1 MTEKKVTKKIKIA
14 LAGNPNSGKTTI
26 FNNITGA
33 RQSVGNWPGVTV
45 EKKSGAVKYK
55 DIEIEVVDLPG
66 IYSLTA
72 YSIEEIVA
80 RNFLIEEK
88 PDVVIDIVDAAN
100 LERNLY
106 LAVQFLEL
114 GVPVIIAL
122 NMVDVSEARGIT
134 IDVKRLSE
142 MLEIPVI
149 PTIARTNK
157 GTNELLDQ
165 TVILATD
172 KKGWKPANLC
182 YGGDVIT
189 GINDIEK
196 LLGEKDIYRDKY
208 PKRWLAIK
216 CLEGDQPIIDMIN
229 EDKTVGQE
237 CSKIC
242 EKINKH
248 ILTTLDQ
255 DTESL
260 ISDYRYGYIVGIT
273 KEVVKRKR
281 ESRLYLSDKIDKV
294 LTNRIL
300 GPIIMLVILY
310 GIYEFTFRGSE
321 IPVIWFESFFELLS
335 LMVSSVLPESIFRS
349 LIVSGVIDGVG
360 SVLSFVPLLMFMF
373 FAIAILEDSGYIA
386 RIAYMM
392 DRVLRWFGLHGSS
405 VMALIISGGISGGC
419 AVPGVMATRTLKG
432 SKERIAT
439 MLVLPFMN
447 CGAKLPVFAMLI
459 AAFFA
464 KNEAMIMFLL
474 TLLSWCFALIA
485 AKLLRITILKGAK
498 TPFVM
503 ELPPYRIPTFRGL
516 LIHTWERTW
525 MYIKKAG
532 TVILAISIL
541 LWVMMTFPGLS
552 QERLDLSRDRR
563 KALVQEFWSI
573 PEVDNLLKE
582 SQEITSFDPYYHR
595 YLQGSERE
603 REIAKKYEEVK
614 RGIDVIRYNEQK
626 AALEGSFAGI
636 IGKALTV
643 LTNPLGFEYRI
654 NIALIGG
661 FAAKEVILSTL
672 GTAYSLGEGVSEEPE
687 PLSARLQKE
696 PGWDKLTAFTLIIF
710 MMLYVPCFVTV
721 ITIKKEGGWR
731 WAMFSM
737 LYSLVSAYVV
747 AFIVHQAG
755 IFLGIGI

>member
-1 MTEKKVTKKIKIA
+1 VTKKIKIA
-14 LAGNPNSGKTTI
+14 LAGNPNSGKTTV

-33 RQSVGNWPGVTV
+33 RQNVGNWPGVTV
-45 EKKSGAVKYK
+45 EKKSGLVKYK

-80 RNFLIEEK
+80 RNFLINEK

-114 GVPVIIAL
+114 GVPLIIAL
-122 NMVDVSEARGIT
+122 NMVDVSETRGIT
-134 IDVKRLSE
+134 IDVKKLSE
-142 MLEIPVI
+142 MLEIPVVA
-149 PTIARTNK
+149 TVARSNK
-157 GTNELLDQ
+157 GTSELLDQ
-165 TVILATD
+165 TIKLATD

-182 YGGDVIT
+182 YGGDIIT

-196 LLGEKDIYRDKY
+196 LLAQQDIYSNKY
-208 PKRWLAIK
+208 PTRWLAIK
-216 CLEGDQPIIDMIN
+216 SLEGDQPILDMIKKD
-229 EDKTVGQE
+229 ETIGPE

-248 ILTTLDQ
+248 IKTTLDQ
-255 DTESL
+255 DAESL

-273 KEVVKRKR
+273 KKVVKRKR
-281 ESRLYLSDKIDKV
+281 ESMLYLSDKVDRI

-300 GPIIMLVILY
+300 GPIIMLLVLY

-321 IPVIWFESFFELLS
+321 LPVILFERFFELLS
-335 LMVSSVLPESIFRS
+335 TIVSSILPESIFRS
-349 LIVSGVIDGVG
+349 LIVSGLIDGVG

-392 DRVLRWFGLHGSS
+392 DRVLRLFGLHGSS

-432 SKERIAT
+432 SKERLAT

-464 KNEAMIMFLL
+464 KNEAMLMFLL

-485 AKLLRITILKGAK
+485 AKLLRITILKGPK

-503 ELPPYRIPTFRGL
+503 ELPPYRLPTFKGL

-541 LWVMMTFPGLS
+541 LWIMMTFP
-552 QERLDLSRDRR
+552 RLTQDKIDSFNEKKETLIQ
-563 KALVQEFWSI
+563 KFLSI
-573 PEVDNLLKE
+573 PEVNKIIGN
-582 SQEITSFDPYYHR
+582 SQGIASFDKYYDL
-595 YLQGSERE
+595 YIQGSEKE
-603 REIAKKYEEVK
+603 REIARKYDEIKE
-614 RGIDVIRYNEQK
+614 GINKISFDEQR

-636 IGKALTV
+636 IGKALTT
-643 LTNPLGFEYRI
+643 LTNPLGFEYRT

-672 GTAYSLGEGVSEEPE
+672 GTAYSLGECVAEEPE
-687 PLSARLQKE
+687 PLSVKLQKE
-696 PGWDKLTAFTLIIF
+696 PGWNQLTAFTLIIF

-721 ITIKKEGGWR
+721 ITIKKESNWR
-731 WAMFSM
+731 WALFSM
-737 LYSLVSAYVV
+737 IYSLVSAYVV
-747 AFIVHQAG
+747 ALIVHQAG
-755 IFLGIGI
+755 LFLGVGV

>member
-1 MTEKKVTKKIKIA
+1 MAEKIKIA
-14 LAGNPNSGKTTI
+14 LAGNPNSGKTTV
-26 FNNITGA
+26 FNNITGT
-33 RQSVGNWPGVTV
+33 RQHVGNWPGVTV
-45 EKKSGAVKYK
+45 EKKSGLIKYK
-55 DIEIEVVDLPG
+55 GTEIEIVDLPG

-88 PDVVIDIVDAAN
+88 PDVVVDIVDASN

-114 GVPVIIAL
+114 GIPLVIAL
-122 NMVDVSEARGIT
+122 NMVDVSDARGIT
-134 IDVKRLSE
+134 IDVKKLSE
-142 MLEIPVI
+142 MLDVPVI
-149 PTIARTNK
+149 PTVARSNK
-157 GTNELLDQ
+157 GLKELLGQ
-165 TVILATD
+165 AVKVSTE
-172 KKGWKPANLC
+172 KREWKPANIW
-182 YGGDVIT
+182 YGGDIIS
-189 GINDIEK
+189 GIDDIEK
-196 LLGEKDIYRDKY
+196 LLEKNDTYSSKY
-208 PKRWLAIK
+208 PTSWLAIK
-216 CLEGDQPIIDMIN
+216 CLEGDQPILDMIKKD
-229 EDKTVGQE
+229 EMIGQE
-237 CSKIC
+237 CSNIC

-248 ILTTLDQ
+248 IQNTLDQ
-255 DTESL
+255 DAESL

-281 ESRLYLSDKIDKV
+281 ESRLYLSDKIDRV

-300 GPIIMLVILY
+300 GPIIMLLVLY

-321 IPVIWFESFFELLS
+321 APVAWFEKFFDLVS
-335 LMVSSVLPESIFRS
+335 TTVSSILPEGVFRS
-349 LIVSGVIDGVG
+349 LIVSGIIDGVG

-392 DRVLRWFGLHGSS
+392 DRILSWFGLHGSS
-405 VMALIISGGISGGC
+405 VMALIVSGGIAGGC
-419 AVPGVMATRTLKG
+419 AVPGVMATRTLRG

-474 TLLSWCFALIA
+474 TLLSWGFALVA
-485 AKLLRITILKGAK
+485 AKILRGTILKGAK

-503 ELPPYRIPTFRGL
+503 ELPPYRPPTIKGL

-525 MYIKKAG
+525 IYIKKAG

-541 LWVMMTFPGLS
+541 LWTMMTFPGLS
-552 QERLDLSRDRR
+552 KEEINSFKDR
-563 KALVQEFWSI
+563 KEALIQEFLST
-573 PEVDNLLKE
+573 PEVNKIIKSGE
-582 SQEITSFDPYYHR
+582 EITSFDKYYDIYTR
-595 YLQGSERE
+595 GSERE
-603 REIAKKYEEVK
+603 KEIVRAYDELNN
-614 RGIDVIRYNEQK
+614 GIYKIDLDKQRT
-626 AALEGSFAGI
+626 ALEGSFAGI
-636 IGKALTV
+636 VGKALTAI
-643 LTNPLGFEYRI
+643 TSPLGFEYRL

-672 GTAYSLGEGVSEEPE
+672 GTAYSLGEGVSEDSE
-687 PLSARLQKE
+687 PLSVRLQKE
-696 PGWDKLTAFTLIIF
+696 PCWNQLTAFTLIIF

-721 ITIKKEGGWR
+721 ITIKKESSWW
-731 WAMFSM
+731 WALFSI
-737 LYSLVSAYVV
+737 LYSLVGAYVV
-747 AFIVHQAG
+747 ALIVHQAG
-755 IFLGIGI
+755 LFLGLGV

>member
-1 MTEKKVTKKIKIA
+1 VTKKIKIA
-14 LAGNPNSGKTTI
+14 LAGNPNSGKTTV

-33 RQSVGNWPGVTV
+33 RQNVGNWPGVTV
-45 EKKSGAVKYK
+45 EKKSGLVKYK

-80 RNFLIEEK
+80 RNFLINEK

-114 GVPVIIAL
+114 GVPLIIAL

-134 IDVKRLSE
+134 IDVKKLSE
-142 MLEIPVI
+142 MLEIPVVA
-149 PTIARTNK
+149 TVARSNK
-157 GTNELLDQ
+157 GTSELLDQ
-165 TVILATD
+165 TIKLATD

-182 YGGDVIT
+182 YGGDIIT

-196 LLGEKDIYRDKY
+196 LLAQQDIYSNKY
-208 PKRWLAIK
+208 PTRWLAIK
-216 CLEGDQPIIDMIN
+216 SLEGDQPILDMIKKD
-229 EDKTVGQE
+229 ETIGPE

-248 ILTTLDQ
+248 IKTTLDQ
-255 DTESL
+255 DAESL

-273 KEVVKRKR
+273 KKVVKRKR
-281 ESRLYLSDKIDKV
+281 ESMLYLSDKVDRI

-300 GPIIMLVILY
+300 GPIIMLLVLY

-321 IPVIWFESFFELLS
+321 LPVILFERFFELLS
-335 LMVSSVLPESIFRS
+335 TIVSSILPESIFRS
-349 LIVSGVIDGVG
+349 LIVSGLIDGVG

-392 DRVLRWFGLHGSS
+392 DRVLRLFGLHGSS

-432 SKERIAT
+432 SKERLAT

-464 KNEAMIMFLL
+464 KNEAMLMFLL

-485 AKLLRITILKGAK
+485 AKLLRITILKGPK

-503 ELPPYRIPTFRGL
+503 ELPPYRLPTFKGL

-541 LWVMMTFPGLS
+541 LWIMMTFP
-552 QERLDLSRDRR
+552 RLTQDKIDSFNEKKETLIQ
-563 KALVQEFWSI
+563 KFLSI
-573 PEVDNLLKE
+573 PEVNKIIGN
-582 SQEITSFDPYYHR
+582 SQGIASFDKYYDL
-595 YLQGSERE
+595 YIQGSEKE
-603 REIAKKYEEVK
+603 REIARKYDEIKE
-614 RGIDVIRYNEQK
+614 GINKISFDEQR

-636 IGKALTV
+636 IGKALTT
-643 LTNPLGFEYRI
+643 LTNPLGFEYRT

-672 GTAYSLGEGVSEEPE
+672 GTAYSLGECVAEEPE
-687 PLSARLQKE
+687 PLSVKLQKE
-696 PGWDKLTAFTLIIF
+696 PGWNQLTAFTLIIF

-721 ITIKKEGGWR
+721 ITIKKESNWR
-731 WAMFSM
+731 WALFSM
-737 LYSLVSAYVV
+737 IYSLVSAYVV
-747 AFIVHQAG
+747 ALIVHQAG
-755 IFLGIGI
+755 LFLGVGV

>member
-1 MTEKKVTKKIKIA
+1 MTKRLTVA

-33 RQSVGNWPGVTV
+33 GQSVGNWPGVTV
-45 EKKSGAVKYK
+45 EKKSGLVNYK
-55 DIEIEVVDLPG
+55 DREIEVVDLPG

-72 YSIEEIVA
+72 YSIEEMVA
-80 RNFLIEEK
+80 RDFLINEK

-114 GVPVIIAL
+114 GIPLIIAL

-134 IDVKRLSE
+134 IDVKKLSE
-142 MLEIPVI
+142 MLEIPVVA
-149 PTIARTNK
+149 TVARSNK
-157 GTNELLDQ
+157 GTSELLDQ
-165 TVILATD
+165 TVRLATD
-172 KKGWKPANLC
+172 KKGWKPADLC
-182 YGGDVIT
+182 YGGDIIN
-189 GINDIEK
+189 GINDLEK
-196 LLGEKDIYRDKY
+196 LLGEKNRYSNRY
-208 PKRWLAIK
+208 PSRWLAIK
-216 CLEGDQPIIDMIN
+216 CLEGDRPILDMIK
-229 EDKTVGQE
+229 EDETIGQE

-248 ILTTLDQ
+248 IKITLDQ

-281 ESRLYLSDKIDKV
+281 ESMLYLSDKIDKV

-300 GPIIMLVILY
+300 GPIIMLSVLY

-321 IPVIWFESFFELLS
+321 LPVIWFQRFFELLS
-335 LMVSSVLPESIFRS
+335 MMVSSILPESIIRS

-432 SKERIAT
+432 SNERLAT

-459 AAFFA
+459 AAFFS

-503 ELPPYRIPTFRGL
+503 ELPPYRLPTFKGL

-541 LWVMMTFPGLS
+541 LWIMMTFPSLS
-552 QERLDLSRDRR
+552 QDTIDSFNDKKETLI
-563 KALVQEFWSI
+563 QEFLSI
-573 PEVDNLLKE
+573 PEVQK
-582 SQEITSFDPYYHR
+582 ITRSGQGIASFDKHYDLYI
-595 YLQGSERE
+595 QGSEKE
-603 REIAKKYEEVK
+603 REIVRRYDEVK
-614 RGIDVIRYNEQK
+614 EGIDTIAFDEQR

-636 IGKALTV
+636 IGKALTT
-643 LTNPLGFEYRI
+643 LTHPLGFEYRI

-672 GTAYSLGEGVSEEPE
+672 GTAYSLGENVSEEPE
-687 PLSARLQKE
+687 PLSVRLQKE
-696 PGWDKLTAFTLIIF
+696 PGWNQLTAFTLIIF

-721 ITIKKEGGWR
+721 VTIKKESNWH
-731 WAMFSM
+731 WALFSM

-747 AFIVHQAG
+747 ALIVHQAG
-755 IFLGIGI
+755 LFLGVGV

>member
-1 MTEKKVTKKIKIA
+1 MTKKIKIA
-14 LAGNPNSGKTTI
+14 LAGNPNSGKTTV

-33 RQSVGNWPGVTV
+33 RQNVGNWPGVTV
-45 EKKSGAVKYK
+45 EKKSGLVKYK

-80 RNFLIEEK
+80 RNFLINEK

-114 GVPVIIAL
+114 GVPLIIAL

-134 IDVKRLSE
+134 IDVKKLSE
-142 MLEIPVI
+142 MLEIPVVA
-149 PTIARTNK
+149 TVARSNK
-157 GTNELLDQ
+157 GTSELLDQ
-165 TVILATD
+165 TIKLATD

-182 YGGDVIT
+182 YGGDIIT

-196 LLGEKDIYRDKY
+196 LLAQQDIYSNKY
-208 PKRWLAIK
+208 PTRWLAIK
-216 CLEGDQPIIDMIN
+216 SLEGDQPILDMIKKD
-229 EDKTVGQE
+229 ETIGPE

-248 ILTTLDQ
+248 IKTTLDQ
-255 DTESL
+255 DAESL

-273 KEVVKRKR
+273 KKVVKRKR
-281 ESRLYLSDKIDKV
+281 ESMLYLSDKVDRI

-300 GPIIMLVILY
+300 GPIIMLLVLY

-321 IPVIWFESFFELLS
+321 LPVILFERFFELLS
-335 LMVSSVLPESIFRS
+335 TIVSSILPESIFRS
-349 LIVSGVIDGVG
+349 LIVSGLIDGVG

-386 RIAYMM
+386 RVAYMM

-432 SKERIAT
+432 SKERLAT

-464 KNEAMIMFLL
+464 KNEAMLMFLL

-485 AKLLRITILKGAK
+485 AKLLRITILKGPK

-503 ELPPYRIPTFRGL
+503 ELPPYRLPTFKGL

-541 LWVMMTFPGLS
+541 LWIMMTFP
-552 QERLDLSRDRR
+552 RLTQDKIDSFNEKKETLIQ
-563 KALVQEFWSI
+563 KFLSI
-573 PEVDNLLKE
+573 PEVNKIIGN
-582 SQEITSFDPYYHR
+582 SQGIASFDKYYDL
-595 YLQGSERE
+595 YIQGSEKE
-603 REIAKKYEEVK
+603 REIARKYDEIKE
-614 RGIDVIRYNEQK
+614 GINKISFDEQR

-636 IGKALTV
+636 IGKALTT
-643 LTNPLGFEYRI
+643 LTNPLGFEYRT

-672 GTAYSLGEGVSEEPE
+672 GTAYSLGECVAEEPE
-687 PLSARLQKE
+687 PLSVKLQKE
-696 PGWDKLTAFTLIIF
+696 PGWNQLTAFTLIIF

-721 ITIKKEGGWR
+721 ITIKKESNWR
-731 WAMFSM
+731 WALFSM
-737 LYSLVSAYVV
+737 IYSLVSAYVV
-747 AFIVHQAG
+747 ALIVHQAG
-755 IFLGIGI
+755 LFLGVGV

>member
-1 MTEKKVTKKIKIA
+1 MMEKKSDKTIKIA
-14 LAGNPNSGKTTI
+14 LAGNPNSGKTTV

-33 RQSVGNWPGVTV
+33 HQSVGNWPGVTV
-45 EKKSGAVKYK
+45 EKKSGLVKYK
-55 DIEIEVVDLPG
+55 DREIEVVDLPG

-80 RNFLIEEK
+80 RNFLIDEK
-88 PDVVIDIVDAAN
+88 PDVVVDIVDAAN

-114 GVPVIIAL
+114 GIPLIIAL

-134 IDVKRLSE
+134 IDVKKLSE
-142 MLEIPVI
+142 MLEIPVVA
-149 PTIARTNK
+149 TVARSNK
-157 GTNELLDQ
+157 GTSELLDQ
-165 TVILATD
+165 TVKLATD

-182 YGGDVIT
+182 YGGDIIT

-196 LLGEKDIYRDKY
+196 LLGEKDIYSNKY

-216 CLEGDQPIIDMIN
+216 SLEGDQPILDMIKKD
-229 EDKTVGQE
+229 EAIGQE

-248 ILTTLDQ
+248 IKITLDQ
-255 DTESL
+255 DAESL

-273 KEVVKRKR
+273 KEIVKRKK
-281 ESRLYLSDKIDKV
+281 ESRLYLSDKIDMV

-300 GPIIMLVILY
+300 GPIIMLLVLY

-321 IPVIWFESFFELLS
+321 LPVIWFEKFFELLS
-335 LMVSSVLPESIFRS
+335 TIVSSILPESIFRS
-349 LIVSGVIDGVG
+349 LIVSGLIDGVG

-447 CGAKLPVFAMLI
+447 CGAKLPVFAILI

-474 TLLSWCFALIA
+474 TLLSWFFALIA
-485 AKLLRITILKGAK
+485 AKLLRITILKGPK

-503 ELPPYRIPTFRGL
+503 ELPPYRLPTFKGL

-541 LWVMMTFPGLS
+541 LWIMMTFP
-552 QERLDLSRDRR
+552 RLTQDKIDSFNEKKETLI
-563 KALVQEFWSI
+563 QEFLSI
-573 PEVDNLLKE
+573 PEVNKIIGNG
-582 SQEITSFDPYYHR
+582 QGIVAFDKYYDL
-595 YLQGSERE
+595 YAQGSEKE
-603 REIAKKYEEVK
+603 REIVTAYDKVK
-614 RGIDVIRYNEQK
+614 RGIDKIGYDEQS

-636 IGKALTV
+636 IGKALTT
-643 LTNPLGFEYRI
+643 LTNPLGFEYRT

-687 PLSARLQKE
+687 PLSVKLQKE
-696 PGWDKLTAFTLIIF
+696 PGWNQLTAFTLIIF

-721 ITIKKEGGWR
+721 ITIKKESNWH
-731 WAMFSM
+731 WALFSM

-747 AFIVHQAG
+747 ALIVHQAG
-755 IFLGIGI
+755 LFFGVGF

>member
-1 MTEKKVTKKIKIA
+1 VTKKIKIA
-14 LAGNPNSGKTTI
+14 LSGNPNSGKTTV

-45 EKKSGAVKYK
+45 EKKSGLVKYK
-55 DIEIEVVDLPG
+55 DMEIEVVDLPG

-80 RNFLIEEK
+80 RNFLIDEK

-114 GVPVIIAL
+114 GVPLIIAL

-134 IDVKRLSE
+134 IDVKKLSE
-142 MLEIPVI
+142 MLEIPVVA
-149 PTIARTNK
+149 TVARSNK
-157 GTNELLDQ
+157 GTSELLDQ
-165 TVILATD
+165 TVKLATD

-182 YGGDVIT
+182 YGGDIIT

-196 LLGEKDIYRDKY
+196 LLAQKDIYSNKY

-216 CLEGDQPIIDMIN
+216 SLEGDQPILDMIKKD
-229 EDKTVGQE
+229 EAIGQE

-248 ILTTLDQ
+248 IKTTLDQ
-255 DTESL
+255 DAESL

-273 KEVVKRKR
+273 KKVVKRKR
-281 ESRLYLSDKIDKV
+281 ESMLYLSDKIDGV

-300 GPIIMLVILY
+300 GPIIMLLVLY

-321 IPVIWFESFFELLS
+321 LPVIWFEKFFELLS
-335 LMVSSVLPESIFRS
+335 TIVSSILPESIFRS
-349 LIVSGVIDGVG
+349 LIVSGLIDGVG

-447 CGAKLPVFAMLI
+447 CGAKLPVFAILI

-474 TLLSWCFALIA
+474 TLLSWFFALIA
-485 AKLLRITILKGAK
+485 AKLLRITILKGPK

-503 ELPPYRIPTFRGL
+503 ELPPYRLPTFKGL

-541 LWVMMTFPGLS
+541 LWIMMTFP
-552 QERLDLSRDRR
+552 RLTQDKIDSFNEKKETLI
-563 KALVQEFWSI
+563 QEFLSI
-573 PEVDNLLKE
+573 PEVNKIIGNG
-582 SQEITSFDPYYHR
+582 QGIVAFDKYYDL
-595 YLQGSERE
+595 YAQGSEKE
-603 REIAKKYEEVK
+603 REIVTAYDKVK
-614 RGIDVIRYNEQK
+614 RGIDKIGYDEQS

-636 IGKALTV
+636 IGKALTT
-643 LTNPLGFEYRI
+643 LTNPLGFEYRT

-687 PLSARLQKE
+687 PLSVKLQKE
-696 PGWDKLTAFTLIIF
+696 PGWNQLTAFTLIIF

-721 ITIKKEGGWR
+721 ITIKKESNWH
-731 WAMFSM
+731 WALFSM

-747 AFIVHQAG
+747 ALIVHQAG
-755 IFLGIGI
+755 LFFGVGF

>member
-1 MTEKKVTKKIKIA
+1 MTKKIKIA
-14 LAGNPNSGKTTI
+14 LAGNPNSGKTTV

-33 RQSVGNWPGVTV
+33 RQNVGNWPGVTV
-45 EKKSGAVKYK
+45 EKKSGLVKYK

-80 RNFLIEEK
+80 RNFLINEK

-114 GVPVIIAL
+114 GVPLIIAL

-134 IDVKRLSE
+134 IDVKKLSE
-142 MLEIPVI
+142 MLEIPVVA
-149 PTIARTNK
+149 TVARSNK
-157 GTNELLDQ
+157 GTSELLDQ
-165 TVILATD
+165 TIKLATD

-182 YGGDVIT
+182 YGGDIIT

-196 LLGEKDIYRDKY
+196 LLAQQDIYSNKY
-208 PKRWLAIK
+208 PTRWLAIK
-216 CLEGDQPIIDMIN
+216 SLEGDQPILDMIKKD
-229 EDKTVGQE
+229 ETIGPE

-248 ILTTLDQ
+248 IKTTLDQ
-255 DTESL
+255 DAESL

-273 KEVVKRKR
+273 KKVVKRKR
-281 ESRLYLSDKIDKV
+281 ESMLYLSDKVDRI

-300 GPIIMLVILY
+300 GPIIMLLVLY

-321 IPVIWFESFFELLS
+321 LPVILFERFFELLS
-335 LMVSSVLPESIFRS
+335 TIVSSILPESIFRS
-349 LIVSGVIDGVG
+349 LIVSGLIDGVG

-392 DRVLRWFGLHGSS
+392 DRVLRLFGLHGSS

-432 SKERIAT
+432 SKERLAT

-464 KNEAMIMFLL
+464 KNEAMLMFLL

-485 AKLLRITILKGAK
+485 AKLLRITILKGPK

-503 ELPPYRIPTFRGL
+503 ELPPYRLPTFKGL

-541 LWVMMTFPGLS
+541 LWIMMTFP
-552 QERLDLSRDRR
+552 RLTQDKIDSFNEKKETLIQ
-563 KALVQEFWSI
+563 KFLSI
-573 PEVDNLLKE
+573 PEVNKIIGN
-582 SQEITSFDPYYHR
+582 SQGIASFDKYYDL
-595 YLQGSERE
+595 YIQGSEKE
-603 REIAKKYEEVK
+603 REIARKYDEIKE
-614 RGIDVIRYNEQK
+614 GINKISFDEQR

-636 IGKALTV
+636 IGKALTT
-643 LTNPLGFEYRI
+643 LTNPLGFEYRT

-672 GTAYSLGEGVSEEPE
+672 GTAYSLGECVAEEPE
-687 PLSARLQKE
+687 PLSVKLQKE
-696 PGWDKLTAFTLIIF
+696 PGWNQLTAFTLIIF

-721 ITIKKEGGWR
+721 ITIKKESNWR
-731 WAMFSM
+731 WALFSM
-737 LYSLVSAYVV
+737 IYSLVSAYVV
-747 AFIVHQAG
+747 ALIVHQAG
-755 IFLGIGI
+755 LFLGVGV

>member
-1 MTEKKVTKKIKIA
+1 MMEKKSDKTIKIA

-33 RQSVGNWPGVTV
+33 HQSVGNWPGVTV
-45 EKKSGAVKYK
+45 EKKSGLVKYK
-55 DIEIEVVDLPG
+55 DREIEVVDLPG

-72 YSIEEIVA
+72 YSMEEIVA
-80 RNFLIEEK
+80 RNFLINEK

-114 GVPVIIAL
+114 GVPLIIAL

-134 IDVKRLSE
+134 IDVKKLSE
-142 MLEIPVI
+142 MLEIPVVA
-149 PTIARTNK
+149 TVARSNK
-157 GTNELLDQ
+157 GTSELLDQ
-165 TVILATD
+165 TVKLATD

-182 YGGDVIT
+182 YGGDIIT
-189 GINDIEK
+189 GINDLEK
-196 LLGEKDIYRDKY
+196 LLDEKDRYRNKY
-208 PKRWLAIK
+208 PARWLAIK
-216 CLEGDQPIIDMIN
+216 CLEGDGPILDMIKKD
-229 EDKTVGQE
+229 ETIGQE

-248 ILTTLDQ
+248 IKITLDQ
-255 DTESL
+255 DAESL

-281 ESRLYLSDKIDKV
+281 ESMLYLSDKIDRV

-300 GPIIMLVILY
+300 GPIIMLVVLY

-321 IPVIWFESFFELLS
+321 LPVILFERFFELLS
-335 LMVSSVLPESIFRS
+335 MIVSSILPETVFRS

-373 FAIAILEDSGYIA
+373 FTIAILEDSGYIA

-432 SKERIAT
+432 SKERLAT

-485 AKLLRITILKGAK
+485 AKLLRITILKGPK

-503 ELPPYRIPTFRGL
+503 ELPPYRLPTFKGL

-532 TVILAISIL
+532 TVILTISIL
-541 LWVMMTFPGLS
+541 LWIMMTFPRLS
-552 QERLDLSRDRR
+552 QDTIDSFNYR
-563 KALVQEFWSI
+563 KETLIQEFLSI
-573 PEVDNLLKE
+573 PEVNKIIR
-582 SQEITSFDPYYHR
+582 SGQGIASFDKYYDL
-595 YLQGSERE
+595 YIQGSEKE
-603 REIAKKYEEVK
+603 REIVRKYDEVK
-614 RGIDVIRYNEQK
+614 EGVDTIALDEQR
-626 AALEGSFAGI
+626 AALERSFAGI
-636 IGKALTV
+636 IGKALTM

-672 GTAYSLGEGVSEEPE
+672 GTAYSLGEGVAEEPE
-687 PLSARLQKE
+687 PLSVRLQKE
-696 PGWDKLTAFTLIIF
+696 PGWNQLTAFTLIIF

-731 WAMFSM
+731 WALFSM

-747 AFIVHQAG
+747 ALIVHQAG
-755 IFLGIGI
+755 LFLGVGI

>member
-1 MTEKKVTKKIKIA
+1 VTKKIKIA
-14 LAGNPNSGKTTI
+14 LAGNPNSGKTTV

-33 RQSVGNWPGVTV
+33 RQYVGNWPGVTV
-45 EKKSGAVKYK
+45 EKKSGLINYR
-55 DIEIEVVDLPG
+55 DMEIEVVDLPG

-80 RNFLIEEK
+80 RNFLIDEK
-88 PDVVIDIVDAAN
+88 PDVVIDIVDASN

-114 GVPVIIAL
+114 GIPLVIAL
-122 NMVDVSEARGIT
+122 NMVDVAETRGIS
-134 IDVKRLSE
+134 IDIKRLSE
-142 MLEIPVI
+142 MLEIPIV
-149 PTIARTNK
+149 PTVARSNK
-157 GTNELLDQ
+157 GIKELLDQ
-165 TVILATD
+165 AVKVATTE
-172 KKGWKPANLC
+172 KKEWRPANIC
-182 YGGDVIT
+182 YGGDIIT

-196 LLGEKDIYRDKY
+196 LLGKEKTYSNKY
-208 PKRWLAIK
+208 PIRWLAIK
-216 CLEGDQPIIDMIN
+216 CLEGDEPILDMIKKD
-229 EDKTVGQE
+229 EMIGQE
-237 CSKIC
+237 CSEIC

-248 ILTTLDQ
+248 IHSTLDE
-255 DTESL
+255 DAESL

-273 KEVVKRKR
+273 KAVVKRER
-281 ESRLYLSDKIDKV
+281 ESRLYLSDQIDKV

-300 GPIIMLVILY
+300 GPIIMLLVLY

-321 IPVIWFESFFELLS
+321 FPVIWFERFFEFLS
-335 LMVSSVLPESIFRS
+335 SIVSSILPESIFRS

-405 VMALIISGGISGGC
+405 VMALIVSGGIAGGC
-419 AVPGVMATRTLKG
+419 AVPGVMATRTLRG
-432 SKERIAT
+432 NKERIAT

-447 CGAKLPVFAMLI
+447 CGAKLPVFAVLI

-464 KNEAMIMFLL
+464 RNEATILFLL
-474 TLLSWCFALIA
+474 TLLSWSFALIA
-485 AKLLRITILKGAK
+485 AKILRKTILKGAK

-503 ELPPYRIPTFRGL
+503 ELPPYRVPTFKGL
-516 LIHTWERTW
+516 LIHAWERTW

-541 LWVMMTFPGLS
+541 LWIMMTFPGLS
-552 QERLDLSRDRR
+552 QEEINSFSKR
-563 KALVQEFWSI
+563 KEILIQEFLST
-573 PEVDNLLKE
+573 PGVDEVVK
-582 SQEITSFDPYYHR
+582 SGQGISTFDKYYDL
-595 YLQGSERE
+595 YAQGSEKE
-603 REIAKKYEEVK
+603 KEMVGAYDEVK
-614 RGIDVIRYNEQK
+614 KGIDKIDLDEQR

-643 LTNPLGFEYRI
+643 LTNPLGFEYRT

-696 PGWDKLTAFTLIIF
+696 PGWNQLTAFTLIVF

-721 ITIKKEGGWR
+721 ITIKKEGGWN
-731 WAMFSM
+731 WALFAIF
-737 LYSLVSAYVV
+737 YSLVSAYVV
-747 AFIVHQAG
+747 ALIVHQTG
-755 IFLGIGI
+755 LLLGVGV

>member
-1 MTEKKVTKKIKIA
+1 
-14 LAGNPNSGKTTI
+14 
-26 FNNITGA
+26 
-33 RQSVGNWPGVTV
+33 
-45 EKKSGAVKYK
+45 
-55 DIEIEVVDLPG
+55 
-66 IYSLTA
+66 
-72 YSIEEIVA
+72 
-80 RNFLIEEK
+80 
-88 PDVVIDIVDAAN
+88 
-100 LERNLY
+100 
-106 LAVQFLEL
+106 L
-114 GVPVIIAL
+114 GVPLIIAL

-134 IDVKRLSE
+134 IDVKKLSE
-142 MLEIPVI
+142 MLEIPVVA
-149 PTIARTNK
+149 TVARSNK
-157 GTNELLDQ
+157 GTSELLDQ
-165 TVILATD
+165 TIKLATD

-182 YGGDVIT
+182 YGGDIIT

-196 LLGEKDIYRDKY
+196 LLAQQDIYSNKY
-208 PKRWLAIK
+208 PTRWLAIK
-216 CLEGDQPIIDMIN
+216 SLEGDQPILDMIKKD
-229 EDKTVGQE
+229 ETIGPE

-248 ILTTLDQ
+248 IKTTLDQ
-255 DTESL
+255 DAESL

-273 KEVVKRKR
+273 KKVVKRKR
-281 ESRLYLSDKIDKV
+281 ESMLYLSDKVDRI

-300 GPIIMLVILY
+300 GPIIMLLVLY

-321 IPVIWFESFFELLS
+321 LPVILFERFFELLS
-335 LMVSSVLPESIFRS
+335 TIVSSILPESIFRS
-349 LIVSGVIDGVG
+349 LIVSGLIDGVG

-386 RIAYMM
+386 RVAYMM

-432 SKERIAT
+432 SKERLAT

-464 KNEAMIMFLL
+464 KNEAMLMFLL

-485 AKLLRITILKGAK
+485 AKLLRITILKGPK

-503 ELPPYRIPTFRGL
+503 ELPPYRLPTFKGL

-541 LWVMMTFPGLS
+541 LWIMMTFP
-552 QERLDLSRDRR
+552 RLTQDKIDSFNEKKETLIQ
-563 KALVQEFWSI
+563 KFLSI
-573 PEVDNLLKE
+573 PEVNKIIGN
-582 SQEITSFDPYYHR
+582 SQGIASFDKYYDL
-595 YLQGSERE
+595 YIQGSEKE
-603 REIAKKYEEVK
+603 REIARKYDEIKE
-614 RGIDVIRYNEQK
+614 GINKISFDEQR

-636 IGKALTV
+636 IGKALTT
-643 LTNPLGFEYRI
+643 LTNPLGFEYRT

-672 GTAYSLGEGVSEEPE
+672 GTAYSLGECVAEEPE
-687 PLSARLQKE
+687 PLSVKLQKE
-696 PGWDKLTAFTLIIF
+696 PGWNQLTAFTLIIF

-721 ITIKKEGGWR
+721 ITIKKESNWR
-731 WAMFSM
+731 WALFSM
-737 LYSLVSAYVV
+737 IYSLVSAYVV
-747 AFIVHQAG
+747 ALIVHQAG
-755 IFLGIGI
+755 LFLGVGV

>member
-1 MTEKKVTKKIKIA
+1 MTKKIKIA
-14 LAGNPNSGKTTI
+14 LAGNPNSGKTTV

-33 RQSVGNWPGVTV
+33 RQNVGNWPGVTV
-45 EKKSGAVKYK
+45 EKKSGLVKYK

-80 RNFLIEEK
+80 RNFLINEK

-114 GVPVIIAL
+114 GVPLIIAL

-134 IDVKRLSE
+134 IDVKKLSE
-142 MLEIPVI
+142 MLEIPVVA
-149 PTIARTNK
+149 TVARSNK
-157 GTNELLDQ
+157 GTSELLDQ
-165 TVILATD
+165 TIKLATD

-182 YGGDVIT
+182 YGGDIIT

-196 LLGEKDIYRDKY
+196 LLAQQDIYSNKY
-208 PKRWLAIK
+208 PTRWLAIK
-216 CLEGDQPIIDMIN
+216 SLEGDQPILDMIKKD
-229 EDKTVGQE
+229 ETIGPE

-248 ILTTLDQ
+248 IKTTLDQ
-255 DTESL
+255 DAESL

-273 KEVVKRKR
+273 KKVVKRKR
-281 ESRLYLSDKIDKV
+281 ESMLYLSDKVDRI

-300 GPIIMLVILY
+300 GPIIMLLVLY

-321 IPVIWFESFFELLS
+321 LPVILFERFFELLS
-335 LMVSSVLPESIFRS
+335 TIVSSILPESIFRS
-349 LIVSGVIDGVG
+349 LIVSGLIDGVG

-392 DRVLRWFGLHGSS
+392 DRVLRLFGLHGSS

-432 SKERIAT
+432 SKERLAT

-464 KNEAMIMFLL
+464 KNEAMLMFLL

-485 AKLLRITILKGAK
+485 AKLLRITILKGPK

-503 ELPPYRIPTFRGL
+503 ELPPYRLPTFKGL

-541 LWVMMTFPGLS
+541 LWIMMTFP
-552 QERLDLSRDRR
+552 RLTQDKIDSFNEKKETLIQ
-563 KALVQEFWSI
+563 KFLSI
-573 PEVDNLLKE
+573 PEVNKIIGN
-582 SQEITSFDPYYHR
+582 SQGIASFDKYYDL
-595 YLQGSERE
+595 YIQGSEKE
-603 REIAKKYEEVK
+603 REIARKYDEIKE
-614 RGIDVIRYNEQK
+614 GINKISFDEQR

-636 IGKALTV
+636 IGKALTT
-643 LTNPLGFEYRI
+643 LTNPLGFEYRT

-672 GTAYSLGEGVSEEPE
+672 GTAYSLGESVAEEPE
-687 PLSARLQKE
+687 PLSVKLQKE
-696 PGWDKLTAFTLIIF
+696 PGWNQLTAFTLIIF

-721 ITIKKEGGWR
+721 ITIKKESNWR
-731 WAMFSM
+731 WALFSM
-737 LYSLVSAYVV
+737 IYSLVSAYVV
-747 AFIVHQAG
+747 ALIVHQAG
-755 IFLGIGI
+755 LFLGVGV

>member
-1 MTEKKVTKKIKIA
+1 MTRKIKIA
-14 LAGNPNSGKTTI
+14 LAGNPNSGKTTV

-33 RQSVGNWPGVTV
+33 RQNVGNWPGVTV
-45 EKKSGAVKYK
+45 EKKSGLVKYK

-66 IYSLTA
+66 IYSLTP

-88 PDVVIDIVDAAN
+88 PDVVVDIVDAAN

-114 GVPVIIAL
+114 GVPLIIAL

-134 IDVKRLSE
+134 IDVKKLSE
-142 MLEIPVI
+142 MLEIPVVS
-149 PTIARTNK
+149 TVARSNK
-157 GTNELLDQ
+157 GTSELLDQ
-165 TVILATD
+165 AVKLATD

-182 YGGDVIT
+182 YGGDIIT

-196 LLGEKDIYRDKY
+196 LLAQKDIYSNKY

-216 CLEGDQPIIDMIN
+216 SLEGDQPILDIIKKDEVI
-229 EDKTVGQE
+229 GQE

-248 ILTTLDQ
+248 IQVTLDQ

-273 KEVVKRKR
+273 KKVIKRKR
-281 ESRLYLSDKIDKV
+281 ESRLYLSDKIDGV

-300 GPIIMLVILY
+300 GPIIMLLVLY

-321 IPVIWFESFFELLS
+321 LPVIWFQRFFELLS
-335 LMVSSVLPESIFRS
+335 MMVSSILPESIIRS

-432 SKERIAT
+432 SNERLAT

-464 KNEAMIMFLL
+464 KNEPMIMFLL

-503 ELPPYRIPTFRGL
+503 ELPPYRLPTFKGL

-532 TVILAISIL
+532 TVILVISIL
-541 LWVMMTFPGLS
+541 LWIMMTFP
-552 QERLDLSRDRR
+552 RLPQDTIDSFNDKKETLI
-563 KALVQEFWSI
+563 QEFLSI
-573 PEVDNLLKE
+573 PEVQK
-582 SQEITSFDPYYHR
+582 ITRSGQGIASFDKYYDL
-595 YLQGSERE
+595 YIQGSEKE
-603 REIAKKYEEVK
+603 REIVRRYDEVK
-614 RGIDVIRYNEQK
+614 EGIDTIAFDEQR

-636 IGKALTV
+636 IGKSLTT

-672 GTAYSLGEGVSEEPE
+672 GTAYSLGESVSEEPE
-687 PLSARLQKE
+687 PLSVRLQKE
-696 PGWDKLTAFTLIIF
+696 PGWNQLTAFTLIIF

-721 ITIKKEGGWR
+721 VTIKKESNWH
-731 WAMFSM
+731 WALFSM

-747 AFIVHQAG
+747 ALIVHQAG
-755 IFLGIGI
+755 LFLGVGV

>member
-1 MTEKKVTKKIKIA
+1 MAEKIKIA
-14 LAGNPNSGKTTI
+14 LAGNPNSGKTTV
-26 FNNITGA
+26 FNNITGT
-33 RQSVGNWPGVTV
+33 RQHVGNWPGVTV
-45 EKKSGAVKYK
+45 EKKSGLIKYK
-55 DIEIEVVDLPG
+55 DTEIEIVDLPG

-88 PDVVIDIVDAAN
+88 PDVVVDIIDASN

-114 GVPVIIAL
+114 GIPLVLAL
-122 NMVDVSEARGIT
+122 NMVDVSDARGIT
-134 IDVKRLSE
+134 IDVKKLSE
-142 MLEIPVI
+142 MLDVPVI
-149 PTIARTNK
+149 PTVARSNK
-157 GTNELLDQ
+157 GLKELLGQ
-165 TVILATD
+165 AVKVATE
-172 KKGWKPANLC
+172 KREWKPVNIW
-182 YGGDVIT
+182 YGGDIIS
-189 GINDIEK
+189 GIDDIEK
-196 LLGEKDIYRDKY
+196 LLEKNDTYSSKY
-208 PKRWLAIK
+208 PTSWLAIK
-216 CLEGDQPIIDMIN
+216 CLEGDQPILDIIKGDEMI
-229 EDKTVGQE
+229 GQE
-237 CSKIC
+237 CFKIR

-248 ILTTLDQ
+248 ILATLDQ
-255 DTESL
+255 DAESL

-273 KEVVKRKR
+273 KEIVKRER
-281 ESRLYLSDKIDKV
+281 ESRLYLSDKIDRV

-300 GPIIMLVILY
+300 GPIIMLLVLY

-321 IPVIWFESFFELLS
+321 APVTWFERFFEL
-335 LMVSSVLPESIFRS
+335 VSTILTSILPEGIFRS
-349 LIVSGVIDGVG
+349 LIVSGIIDGVG

-392 DRVLRWFGLHGSS
+392 DRILSWFGLHGSS
-405 VMALIISGGISGGC
+405 VMALIVSGGIAGGC
-419 AVPGVMATRTLKG
+419 AVPGVMATRTLRS

-474 TLLSWCFALIA
+474 TLLSWGFALVA
-485 AKLLRITILKGAK
+485 AKILRITVLKGAK

-503 ELPPYRIPTFRGL
+503 ELPPYRLPTFKGL

-541 LWVMMTFPGLS
+541 LWIMMTFPGLS
-552 QERLDLSRDRR
+552 KEEINSFKDR
-563 KALVQEFWSI
+563 KEALIQEFLSTPGVNKI
-573 PEVDNLLKE
+573 VKTGEGIN
-582 SQEITSFDPYYHR
+582 SFDKYYDIYTR
-595 YLQGSERE
+595 GSERKK
-603 REIAKKYEEVK
+603 EIVRAYDELNNALDK
-614 RGIDVIRYNEQK
+614 IDLDEQR

-636 IGKALTV
+636 VGKALTAI
-643 LTNPLGFEYRI
+643 TSPLGFEYRL

-672 GTAYSLGEGVSEEPE
+672 GTAYSLGEGVSEDSE
-687 PLSARLQKE
+687 PLSVRLQKE
-696 PGWDKLTAFTLIIF
+696 PCWNQLTAFTLIIF

-721 ITIKKEGGWR
+721 IIIKRESSWR
-731 WAMFSM
+731 WALFSIFF
-737 LYSLVSAYVV
+737 SLVCAYAV
-747 AFIVHQAG
+747 ALIVHQAG
-755 IFLGIGI
+755 LFLGVGV

>member
-1 MTEKKVTKKIKIA
+1 VTKKIKIA
-14 LAGNPNSGKTTI
+14 LSGNPNSGKTTV

-45 EKKSGAVKYK
+45 EKKSGLVKYK
-55 DIEIEVVDLPG
+55 DMEIEVVDLPG

-80 RNFLIEEK
+80 RNFLIDEK
-88 PDVVIDIVDAAN
+88 PDVVVDIVDAAN

-114 GVPVIIAL
+114 GVPLIIAL

-134 IDVKRLSE
+134 IDVKKLSE
-142 MLEIPVI
+142 MLEIPVVA
-149 PTIARTNK
+149 TVARSNK
-157 GTNELLDQ
+157 GTSELLDQ
-165 TVILATD
+165 TVKLATD

-182 YGGDVIT
+182 YGGDIIT

-196 LLGEKDIYRDKY
+196 LLAQKDIYSNKY

-216 CLEGDQPIIDMIN
+216 SLEGDQPILDMIKKD
-229 EDKTVGQE
+229 EAIGQE

-248 ILTTLDQ
+248 IKTTLDQ
-255 DTESL
+255 DAESL

-273 KEVVKRKR
+273 KKVVKRKR
-281 ESRLYLSDKIDKV
+281 ESMLYLSDKIDGV

-300 GPIIMLVILY
+300 GPIIMLLVLY

-321 IPVIWFESFFELLS
+321 LPVIWFEKFFELLS
-335 LMVSSVLPESIFRS
+335 TIVSSILPESIFRS
-349 LIVSGVIDGVG
+349 LIVSGLIDGVG

-447 CGAKLPVFAMLI
+447 CGAKLPVFAILI

-474 TLLSWCFALIA
+474 TLLSWFFALIA
-485 AKLLRITILKGAK
+485 AKLLRITILKGPK

-503 ELPPYRIPTFRGL
+503 ELPPYRLPTFKGL

-541 LWVMMTFPGLS
+541 LWIMMTFP
-552 QERLDLSRDRR
+552 RLTQDKIDSFNEKKETLI
-563 KALVQEFWSI
+563 QEFLSI
-573 PEVDNLLKE
+573 PEVNKIIGNG
-582 SQEITSFDPYYHR
+582 QGIVAFDKYYDL
-595 YLQGSERE
+595 YAQGSEKE
-603 REIAKKYEEVK
+603 REIVTAYDKVK
-614 RGIDVIRYNEQK
+614 RGIDKIGYDEQS

-636 IGKALTV
+636 IGKALTT
-643 LTNPLGFEYRI
+643 LTNPLGFEYRT

-687 PLSARLQKE
+687 PLSVKLQKE
-696 PGWDKLTAFTLIIF
+696 PGWNQLTAFTLIIF

-721 ITIKKEGGWR
+721 ITIKKESNWH
-731 WAMFSM
+731 WALFSM

-747 AFIVHQAG
+747 ALIVHQAG
-755 IFLGIGI
+755 LFFGVGF

>member
-1 MTEKKVTKKIKIA
+1 MTKKIKIA
-14 LAGNPNSGKTTI
+14 LAGNPNSGKTTV

-33 RQSVGNWPGVTV
+33 RQNVGNWPGVTV
-45 EKKSGAVKYK
+45 EKKSGLVKYK

-80 RNFLIEEK
+80 RNFLINEK

-114 GVPVIIAL
+114 GVPLIIAL
-122 NMVDVSEARGIT
+122 NMVDVSETRGIT
-134 IDVKRLSE
+134 IDVKKLSE
-142 MLEIPVI
+142 MLEIPVVA
-149 PTIARTNK
+149 TVARSNK
-157 GTNELLDQ
+157 GTSELLDQ
-165 TVILATD
+165 TIKLATD

-182 YGGDVIT
+182 YGGDIIT

-196 LLGEKDIYRDKY
+196 LLAQQDIYSNKY
-208 PKRWLAIK
+208 PTRWLAIK
-216 CLEGDQPIIDMIN
+216 SLEGDQPILDMIKKD
-229 EDKTVGQE
+229 ETIGPE

-248 ILTTLDQ
+248 IKTTLDQ
-255 DTESL
+255 DAESL

-273 KEVVKRKR
+273 KKVVKRKR
-281 ESRLYLSDKIDKV
+281 ESMLYLSDKVDRI

-300 GPIIMLVILY
+300 GPIIMLLVLY

-321 IPVIWFESFFELLS
+321 LPVILFERFFELLS
-335 LMVSSVLPESIFRS
+335 TIVSSILPESIFRS
-349 LIVSGVIDGVG
+349 LIVSGLIDGVG

-392 DRVLRWFGLHGSS
+392 DRVLRLFGLHGSS

-432 SKERIAT
+432 SKERLAT

-464 KNEAMIMFLL
+464 KNEAMLMFLL

-485 AKLLRITILKGAK
+485 AKLLRITILKGPK

-503 ELPPYRIPTFRGL
+503 ELPPYRLPTFKGL

-541 LWVMMTFPGLS
+541 LWIMMTFP
-552 QERLDLSRDRR
+552 RLTQDKIDSFNEKKETLIQ
-563 KALVQEFWSI
+563 KFLSI
-573 PEVDNLLKE
+573 PEVNKIIGN
-582 SQEITSFDPYYHR
+582 SQGIASFDKYYDL
-595 YLQGSERE
+595 YIQGSEKE
-603 REIAKKYEEVK
+603 REIARKYDEIKE
-614 RGIDVIRYNEQK
+614 GINKISFDEQR

-636 IGKALTV
+636 IGKALTT
-643 LTNPLGFEYRI
+643 LTNPLGFEYRT

-672 GTAYSLGEGVSEEPE
+672 GTAYSLGECVAEEPE
-687 PLSARLQKE
+687 PLSVKLQKE
-696 PGWDKLTAFTLIIF
+696 PGWNQLTAFTLIIF

-721 ITIKKEGGWR
+721 ITIKKESNWR
-731 WAMFSM
+731 WALFSM
-737 LYSLVSAYVV
+737 IYSLVSAYVV
-747 AFIVHQAG
+747 ALIVHQAG
-755 IFLGIGI
+755 LFLGVGV

>member
-1 MTEKKVTKKIKIA
+1 VTKKIKIA
-14 LAGNPNSGKTTI
+14 LSGNPNSGKTTV

-45 EKKSGAVKYK
+45 EKKSGLVKYK
-55 DIEIEVVDLPG
+55 DMEIEVVDLPG

-80 RNFLIEEK
+80 RNFLIDEK
-88 PDVVIDIVDAAN
+88 PDVVVDIVDAAN

-114 GVPVIIAL
+114 GVPLIIAL

-134 IDVKRLSE
+134 IDVKKLSE
-142 MLEIPVI
+142 MLEIPVVA
-149 PTIARTNK
+149 TVARSNK
-157 GTNELLDQ
+157 GTSELLDQ
-165 TVILATD
+165 TVKLATD

-182 YGGDVIT
+182 YGGDIIT

-196 LLGEKDIYRDKY
+196 LLAQKDIYSNKY

-216 CLEGDQPIIDMIN
+216 SLEGDQPILDMIKKD
-229 EDKTVGQE
+229 EAIGQE

-248 ILTTLDQ
+248 IKTTLDQ
-255 DTESL
+255 DAESL

-273 KEVVKRKR
+273 KKVVKRKR
-281 ESRLYLSDKIDKV
+281 ESMLYLSDKIDGV

-300 GPIIMLVILY
+300 GPIIMLLVLY

-321 IPVIWFESFFELLS
+321 LPVILFEKFFELLS
-335 LMVSSVLPESIFRS
+335 TIVSSILPESIFRS
-349 LIVSGVIDGVG
+349 LIVSGLIDGVG

-447 CGAKLPVFAMLI
+447 CGAKLPVFAILI

-474 TLLSWCFALIA
+474 TLLSWFFALIA
-485 AKLLRITILKGAK
+485 AKLLRITILKGPK

-503 ELPPYRIPTFRGL
+503 ELPPYRLPTFKGL

-541 LWVMMTFPGLS
+541 LWIMMTFP
-552 QERLDLSRDRR
+552 RLTQDKIDSFNEKKETLI
-563 KALVQEFWSI
+563 QEFLSI
-573 PEVDNLLKE
+573 PEVNKIIGNG
-582 SQEITSFDPYYHR
+582 QGIVAFDKYYDL
-595 YLQGSERE
+595 YAQGSEKE
-603 REIAKKYEEVK
+603 REIVTAYDKVK
-614 RGIDVIRYNEQK
+614 RGIDKIGYDEQS

-636 IGKALTV
+636 IGKALTT
-643 LTNPLGFEYRI
+643 LTNPLGFEYRT

-687 PLSARLQKE
+687 PLSVKLQKE
-696 PGWDKLTAFTLIIF
+696 PGWNQLTAFTLIIF

-721 ITIKKEGGWR
+721 ITIKKESNWH
-731 WAMFSM
+731 WALFSM

-747 AFIVHQAG
+747 ALIVHQAG
-755 IFLGIGI
+755 LFFGVGF

>member
-1 MTEKKVTKKIKIA
+1 MKKIKIA

-33 RQSVGNWPGVTV
+33 RQNVGNWPGVTV
-45 EKKSGAVKYK
+45 EKKSGVVKYK
-55 DIEIEVVDLPG
+55 EREIEVVDLPG

-88 PDVVIDIVDAAN
+88 PDVVIDIVDSAN

-114 GVPVIIAL
+114 GVPIIIAL

-142 MLEIPVI
+142 MLEIPVV
-149 PTIARTNK
+149 PTVARTNK
-157 GTNELLDQ
+157 GTDELLDQ
-165 TVILATD
+165 TVTLATERQ
-172 KKGWKPANLC
+172 GWRPANLC

-196 LLGEKDIYRDKY
+196 LLGEKDSYRNKY

-216 CLEGDQPIIDMIN
+216 CLEGDQPILDMIK
-229 EDKTVGQE
+229 EDKTIGQE
-237 CSKIC
+237 CLKIC

-248 ILTTLDQ
+248 IKTTLDQ

-321 IPVIWFESFFELLS
+321 IPVIWFEKFFELLS
-335 LMVSSVLPESIFRS
+335 MMVSAVLPESIFRS

-552 QERLDLSRDRR
+552 QERIDSFHDRR
-563 KALVQEFWSI
+563 KALIQEFFAI
-573 PEVDNLLKE
+573 PEVDTIVKD

-595 YLQGSERE
+595 YLQGSEKE
-603 REIAKKYEEVK
+603 REIARKYDEVK
-614 RGIDVIRYNEQK
+614 RGIEIIGYDEQK
-626 AALEGSFAGI
+626 AALEGSFAGS
-636 IGKALTV
+636 IGKALTA
-643 LTNPLGFEYRI
+643 LTNPLGFEYRM

-672 GTAYSLGEGVSEEPE
+672 GTAYSLGEGISEEPE

-696 PGWDKLTAFTLIIF
+696 PGWDRLTAFTLIIF

-731 WAMFSM
+731 WALFSI

-747 AFIVHQAG
+747 ALIVHQAG
-755 IFLGIGI
+755 LFLGMGV

>member
-1 MTEKKVTKKIKIA
+1 VTKRLIIA

-45 EKKSGAVKYK
+45 EKKSGLVKHK
-55 DIEIEVVDLPG
+55 DREIEVVDLPG

-72 YSIEEIVA
+72 YSIEEMVA
-80 RNFLIEEK
+80 RDFLLNEK

-114 GVPVIIAL
+114 GVPLIIAL

-134 IDVKRLSE
+134 IDVKKLSE
-142 MLEIPVI
+142 MLEIPVVA
-149 PTIARTNK
+149 TVARSNK
-157 GTNELLDQ
+157 GTSELLDQ
-165 TVILATD
+165 TVKLATD
-172 KKGWKPANLC
+172 KKGWKPADLC
-182 YGGDVIT
+182 YGGDIIN
-189 GINDIEK
+189 GINDLEK
-196 LLGEKDIYRDKY
+196 LLGEKDRYSNKY
-208 PKRWLAIK
+208 PSRWLAIK
-216 CLEGDQPIIDMIN
+216 CLEGDGPILDMIKKD
-229 EDKTVGQE
+229 ETIGQE

-248 ILTTLDQ
+248 IKITLDQ
-255 DTESL
+255 DAESL

-281 ESRLYLSDKIDKV
+281 ESMLYLSDKIDKV

-300 GPIIMLVILY
+300 GPIIMLSVLY

-321 IPVIWFESFFELLS
+321 LPVIWFQQFFELLS
-335 LMVSSVLPESIFRS
+335 MMMSSILPESIFRS
-349 LIVSGVIDGVG
+349 LIVSGGIDGVG

-432 SKERIAT
+432 SKERLAT

-464 KNEAMIMFLL
+464 KNEAMIMFFL
-474 TLLSWCFALIA
+474 TLLSWCFALVA

-503 ELPPYRIPTFRGL
+503 ELPPYRLPTFKGL

-541 LWVMMTFPGLS
+541 LWIMMTFPRLS
-552 QERLDLSRDRR
+552 QDTIDSFNDR
-563 KALVQEFWSI
+563 KETLIQEFLSI
-573 PEVDNLLKE
+573 PEVNK
-582 SQEITSFDPYYHR
+582 ITRSGKGIAFFDKYYDL
-595 YLQGSERE
+595 YIQGSEKE
-603 REIAKKYEEVK
+603 REIVRKYDEVK
-614 RGIDVIRYNEQK
+614 EGIDTIAFDEQR

-636 IGKALTV
+636 IGKALTA
-643 LTNPLGFEYRI
+643 LTNPLGFEYRT

-672 GTAYSLGEGVSEEPE
+672 GTAYSLGEGVAEEPE
-687 PLSARLQKE
+687 PLSVRLQKE
-696 PGWDKLTAFTLIIF
+696 PGWNQLTAFTLIIF

-731 WAMFSM
+731 WALFSM

-747 AFIVHQAG
+747 ALIVHQAG
-755 IFLGIGI
+755 LFLGVGV

>member
-1 MTEKKVTKKIKIA
+1 VEKRVNKRLKVA

-26 FNNITGA
+26 FNNLTGA
-33 RQSVGNWPGVTV
+33 RQNVGNWPGVTV
-45 EKKSGAVKYK
+45 EKKSGLVTYK
-55 DIEIEVVDLPG
+55 DRKIEVVDLPG

-80 RNFLIEEK
+80 RDFLINEK

-114 GVPVIIAL
+114 GIPLIIAL
-122 NMVDVSEARGIT
+122 NMVDVSKTRGIT
-134 IDVKRLSE
+134 IDVKKLSE
-142 MLEIPVI
+142 MLEIPVVA
-149 PTIARTNK
+149 TVARSNK
-157 GTNELLDQ
+157 GTTELLDE
-165 TVILATD
+165 TVKLATD
-172 KKGWKPANLC
+172 RKDWKPAKLC
-182 YGGDVIT
+182 YGGDIIT
-189 GINDIEK
+189 GINDLEK
-196 LLGEKDIYRDKY
+196 LLGEHDRYSNRY
-208 PKRWLAIK
+208 PTRWLAIK
-216 CLEGDQPIIDMIN
+216 CLEGDQPIIDMIRRD
-229 EDKTVGQE
+229 ESIGQA
-237 CSKIC
+237 CLKIY
-242 EKINKH
+242 EKINNH

-255 DTESL
+255 DAESL

-281 ESRLYLSDKIDKV
+281 ESMLYLSDKIDRV

-321 IPVIWFESFFELLS
+321 LPVNWFERFFELLS
-335 LMVSSVLPESIFRS
+335 MAVSFILPESMFKS
-349 LIVSGVIDGVG
+349 LIISGVIDGVG
-360 SVLSFVPLLMFMF
+360 SVLGFVPLLMFMF

-474 TLLSWCFALIA
+474 TLLSWFFALIA
-485 AKLLRITILKGAK
+485 AKILRITILKGPK

-503 ELPPYRIPTFRGL
+503 ELPPYRVPTFKGL

-541 LWVMMTFPGLS
+541 LWIMMTFPRLS
-552 QERLDLSRDRR
+552 QDRIDSFNDR
-563 KALVQEFWSI
+563 KEALIQEFLSI
-573 PEVDNLLKE
+573 PEVNKITR
-582 SQEITSFDPYYHR
+582 SGQEITSFDKYDDVCIK
-595 YLQGSERE
+595 GNERE
-603 REIAKKYEEVK
+603 REIARKYKEVTK
-614 RGIDVIRYNEQK
+614 GIDAIAFDEQG
-626 AALEGSFAGI
+626 AALKESFAGI
-636 IGKALTV
+636 IGNKLTAV
-643 LTNPLGFEYRI
+643 TKPLGFEYRI

-672 GTAYSLGEGVSEEPE
+672 GTAYSLGEGVSEASES
-687 PLSARLQKE
+687 LSARLQKE
-696 PGWDKLTAFTLIIF
+696 PGWNKLTAFTLIIF

-721 ITIKKEGGWR
+721 ITIKKESSWR
-731 WAMFSM
+731 WALFSM
-737 LYSLVSAYVV
+737 LYSLISAYVV
-747 AFIVHQAG
+747 ALIVYQG
-755 IFLGIGI
+755 GLFLGIGV

>member
-1 MTEKKVTKKIKIA
+1 VTKRLTIA

-45 EKKSGAVKYK
+45 EKKSGLLTYK
-55 DIEIEVVDLPG
+55 DREIEVVDLPG

-72 YSIEEIVA
+72 YSVEEIVA
-80 RNFLIEEK
+80 RDFLLNEK

-114 GVPVIIAL
+114 GVPLIIAL

-134 IDVKRLSE
+134 IDVKKLSE
-142 MLEIPVI
+142 MLEIPVVA
-149 PTIARTNK
+149 TVARSNK
-157 GTNELLDQ
+157 GTSELLDQ
-165 TVILATD
+165 TVKLATD
-172 KKGWKPANLC
+172 KKGWKPVNLC
-182 YGGDVIT
+182 YGGDIIT

-196 LLGEKDIYRDKY
+196 LLGEKDRYSNKY
-208 PKRWLAIK
+208 PTRWLAIK
-216 CLEGDQPIIDMIN
+216 CLEGDRPILDMIKKD
-229 EDKTVGQE
+229 ETIGQE

-248 ILTTLDQ
+248 IKITLDQ
-255 DTESL
+255 DAESL

-273 KEVVKRKR
+273 KEIVKRKR
-281 ESRLYLSDKIDKV
+281 ESMLYLSDKIDRV

-300 GPIIMLVILY
+300 GPIIMLVVLY

-321 IPVIWFESFFELLS
+321 LPVIWFEKFFELLS
-335 LMVSSVLPESIFRS
+335 MIVSSILPESIFRS

-392 DRVLRWFGLHGSS
+392 DRLLRWFGLHGSS

-432 SKERIAT
+432 SKERLAT

-485 AKLLRITILKGAK
+485 AKLLRITVLKGAK

-503 ELPPYRIPTFRGL
+503 ELPPYRVPTFKGL

-532 TVILAISIL
+532 TVILVISVL
-541 LWVMMTFPGLS
+541 LWIMMTFPRLS
-552 QERLDLSRDRR
+552 QDKLNSFNERKEILI
-563 KALVQEFWSI
+563 QEFLSI
-573 PEVDNLLKE
+573 PDVNK
-582 SQEITSFDPYYHR
+582 ITRNGQGVVSFDKHYDLYS
-595 YLQGSERE
+595 QGSEKE
-603 REIAKKYEEVK
+603 REIARKYDVLKE
-614 RGIDVIRYNEQK
+614 GIDTIAFDKQR

-636 IGKALTV
+636 IGKALTM

-672 GTAYSLGEGVSEEPE
+672 GTAYSLGEGIAEEPK
-687 PLSARLQKE
+687 PLSVRLQKE
-696 PGWDKLTAFTLIIF
+696 PGWNKLTAFTLIIF

-721 ITIKKEGGWR
+721 ITIKKESNWH
-731 WAMFSM
+731 WALFSM

-747 AFIVHQAG
+747 ALIVHQAG
-755 IFLGIGI
+755 LFLGVGV

>member
-1 MTEKKVTKKIKIA
+1 VTKKIKIA
-14 LAGNPNSGKTTI
+14 LSGNPNSGKTTV

-45 EKKSGAVKYK
+45 EKKSGLVKYK
-55 DIEIEVVDLPG
+55 DMEIEVVDLPG

-80 RNFLIEEK
+80 RNFLIDEK
-88 PDVVIDIVDAAN
+88 PDVVVDIVDAAN

-114 GVPVIIAL
+114 GVPLIIAL

-134 IDVKRLSE
+134 IDVKKLSE
-142 MLEIPVI
+142 MLEIPVVA
-149 PTIARTNK
+149 TVARSNK
-157 GTNELLDQ
+157 GTSELLDQ
-165 TVILATD
+165 TVKLATD

-182 YGGDVIT
+182 YGGDIIT

-196 LLGEKDIYRDKY
+196 LLAQKDIYSNKY

-216 CLEGDQPIIDMIN
+216 SLEGDQPILDMIKKD
-229 EDKTVGQE
+229 EAIGQE

-248 ILTTLDQ
+248 IKTTLDQ
-255 DTESL
+255 DAESL

-273 KEVVKRKR
+273 KKVVKRKR
-281 ESRLYLSDKIDKV
+281 ESMLYLSDKIDGV

-300 GPIIMLVILY
+300 GPIIMLLVLY

-321 IPVIWFESFFELLS
+321 LPVILFEKFFELLS
-335 LMVSSVLPESIFRS
+335 TIVSSILPESIFRS
-349 LIVSGVIDGVG
+349 LIVSGLIDGVG

-464 KNEAMIMFLL
+464 RNEAMIMFLL
-474 TLLSWCFALIA
+474 TLLSWFFALIA
-485 AKLLRITILKGAK
+485 AKLLRITILKGPK

-503 ELPPYRIPTFRGL
+503 ELPPYRLPTFKGL

-541 LWVMMTFPGLS
+541 LWIMMTFP
-552 QERLDLSRDRR
+552 RLTQDKIDSFNEKKETLI
-563 KALVQEFWSI
+563 QEFLSI
-573 PEVDNLLKE
+573 PEVNKIIGNG
-582 SQEITSFDPYYHR
+582 QGIVAFDKYYDL
-595 YLQGSERE
+595 YAQGSEKE
-603 REIAKKYEEVK
+603 REIVTAYDKVKK
-614 RGIDVIRYNEQK
+614 GIDKIGYDEQS

-636 IGKALTV
+636 IGKALTT
-643 LTNPLGFEYRI
+643 LTNPLGFEYRT

-672 GTAYSLGEGVSEEPE
+672 GTAYSLGEGVSEESE
-687 PLSARLQKE
+687 PLSAKLQKE
-696 PGWDKLTAFTLIIF
+696 PGWNQLTAFTLIIF

-721 ITIKKEGGWR
+721 ITIKKESNWH
-731 WAMFSM
+731 WALFSM

-747 AFIVHQAG
+747 ALIVHQAG
-755 IFLGIGI
+755 LFLGVGF

>member
-1 MTEKKVTKKIKIA
+1 VTKKIKIA
-14 LAGNPNSGKTTI
+14 LAGNPNSGKTTV

-33 RQSVGNWPGVTV
+33 RQNVGNWPGVTV
-45 EKKSGAVKYK
+45 EKKSGLVKYK

-80 RNFLIEEK
+80 RNFLINEK

-114 GVPVIIAL
+114 GVPLIIAL

-134 IDVKRLSE
+134 IDVKKLSE
-142 MLEIPVI
+142 MLEIPVVA
-149 PTIARTNK
+149 TVARSNK
-157 GTNELLDQ
+157 GTSELLDQ
-165 TVILATD
+165 TIKLATD

-182 YGGDVIT
+182 YGGDIIT

-196 LLGEKDIYRDKY
+196 LLAQQDIYSNKY
-208 PKRWLAIK
+208 PTRWLAIK
-216 CLEGDQPIIDMIN
+216 SLEGDQPILDMIKKD
-229 EDKTVGQE
+229 ETIGPE

-248 ILTTLDQ
+248 IKTTLDQ
-255 DTESL
+255 DAESL

-273 KEVVKRKR
+273 KKVVKRKR
-281 ESRLYLSDKIDKV
+281 ESMLYLSDKVDRI

-300 GPIIMLVILY
+300 GPIIMLLVLY

-321 IPVIWFESFFELLS
+321 LPVILFERFFELLS
-335 LMVSSVLPESIFRS
+335 TIVSSILPESIFRS
-349 LIVSGVIDGVG
+349 LIVSGLIDGVG

-386 RIAYMM
+386 RVAYMM

-432 SKERIAT
+432 SKERLAT

-464 KNEAMIMFLL
+464 KNEAMLMFLL

-485 AKLLRITILKGAK
+485 AKLLRITILKGPK

-503 ELPPYRIPTFRGL
+503 ELPPYRLPTFKGL

-541 LWVMMTFPGLS
+541 LWIMMTFP
-552 QERLDLSRDRR
+552 RLTQDKIDSFNEKKETLIQ
-563 KALVQEFWSI
+563 KFLSI
-573 PEVDNLLKE
+573 PEVNKIIGN
-582 SQEITSFDPYYHR
+582 SQGIASFDKYYDL
-595 YLQGSERE
+595 YIQGSEKE
-603 REIAKKYEEVK
+603 REIARKYDEIKE
-614 RGIDVIRYNEQK
+614 GINKISFDEQR

-636 IGKALTV
+636 IGKALTT
-643 LTNPLGFEYRI
+643 LTNPLGFEYRT

-672 GTAYSLGEGVSEEPE
+672 GTAYSLGECVAEEPE
-687 PLSARLQKE
+687 PLSVKLQKE
-696 PGWDKLTAFTLIIF
+696 PGWNQLTAFTLIIF

-721 ITIKKEGGWR
+721 ITIKKESNWR
-731 WAMFSM
+731 WALFSM
-737 LYSLVSAYVV
+737 IYSLVSAYVV
-747 AFIVHQAG
+747 ALIVHQAG
-755 IFLGIGI
+755 LFLGVGV

>member
-1 MTEKKVTKKIKIA
+1 VTRKITIA
-14 LAGNPNSGKTTI
+14 LAGNPNSGKTTV

-33 RQSVGNWPGVTV
+33 HQSVGNWPGVTV
-45 EKKSGAVKYK
+45 EKKSGLVKYK
-55 DIEIEVVDLPG
+55 EIEVEVVDLPG

-88 PDVVIDIVDAAN
+88 PDVVVDIVDAAN

-114 GVPVIIAL
+114 GVPLIIAL
-122 NMVDVSEARGIT
+122 NMVDVSDARGIT
-134 IDVKRLSE
+134 IDVKKLSE
-142 MLEIPVI
+142 MLEIPVVPI
-149 PTIARTNK
+149 VARSNK
-157 GTNELLDQ
+157 GTDELLDQ
-165 TVILATD
+165 AVKLATD
-172 KKGWKPANLC
+172 KKAWKPANLC
-182 YGGDVIT
+182 YGGDIIT

-196 LLGEKDIYRDKY
+196 LLGEKDIYRNKY
-208 PKRWLAIK
+208 PIRWLAIK
-216 CLEGDQPIIDMIN
+216 SLEGDRPILDMIK
-229 EDKTVGQE
+229 EDETVGQE

-242 EKINKH
+242 ERINKH
-248 ILTTLDQ
+248 IRITLDQ
-255 DTESL
+255 DAESL

-273 KEVVKRKR
+273 KEIVKRKR
-281 ESRLYLSDKIDKV
+281 ESMLYLSDKIDRV
-294 LTNRIL
+294 ITNRIL
-300 GPIIMLVILY
+300 GPIIMLMVLY

-321 IPVIWFESFFELLS
+321 LPVIWFERFFELLS
-335 LMVSSVLPESIFRS
+335 TIMSSILPESIFRS

-447 CGAKLPVFAMLI
+447 CGAKLPVFAVLI

-503 ELPPYRIPTFRGL
+503 ELPPYRLPTFKGL

-532 TVILAISIL
+532 TVILVISIL
-541 LWVMMTFPGLS
+541 LWIMMTFPRLS
-552 QERLDLSRDRR
+552 QDTIDSFNDR
-563 KALVQEFWSI
+563 KDTLIQEFISI
-573 PEVDNLLKE
+573 PEVNKILRNG
-582 SQEITSFDPYYHR
+582 QGIASFDKYYDL
-595 YLQGSERE
+595 YIQGSEKE
-603 REIAKKYEEVK
+603 REIVRKYDEVK
-614 RGIDVIRYNEQK
+614 EGIDTIAFDEQR

-636 IGKALTV
+636 IGQALTT

-672 GTAYSLGEGVSEEPE
+672 GTAYSLGGGVAEEPE
-687 PLSARLQKE
+687 PLSVRLQKE
-696 PGWDKLTAFTLIIF
+696 PGWNQLTAFTLIIF

-721 ITIKKEGGWR
+721 ITIKKESNWR
-731 WAMFSM
+731 WALFSI

-747 AFIVHQAG
+747 ALIVHQAG
-755 IFLGIGI
+755 LFLGVWI

>member
-1 MTEKKVTKKIKIA
+1 VTKKIKIA
-14 LAGNPNSGKTTI
+14 LAGNPNSGKTTV

-33 RQSVGNWPGVTV
+33 RQNVGNWPGVTV
-45 EKKSGAVKYK
+45 EKKSGLVKYK

-80 RNFLIEEK
+80 RNFLIDEK
-88 PDVVIDIVDAAN
+88 PDVVVDIVDAAN

-114 GVPVIIAL
+114 GVPLIIAL

-134 IDVKRLSE
+134 IDVKKLSE
-142 MLEIPVI
+142 MLEIPVVS
-149 PTIARTNK
+149 TVARSNK
-157 GTNELLDQ
+157 GTSELLDQ
-165 TVILATD
+165 TVKLAVD

-182 YGGDVIT
+182 YGGDIIT

-196 LLGEKDIYRDKY
+196 LLGEKDIYSNKY

-216 CLEGDQPIIDMIN
+216 SLEGDRPILDMIKKD
-229 EDKTVGQE
+229 ETIGPE

-248 ILTTLDQ
+248 IQVTLDQ
-255 DTESL
+255 DAESL

-281 ESRLYLSDKIDKV
+281 ESMLYLSDKIDGV

-300 GPIIMLVILY
+300 GPIIMLLVLY

-321 IPVIWFESFFELLS
+321 LPVILFEKFFELLS
-335 LMVSSVLPESIFRS
+335 MIVSSILPESIFRS

-447 CGAKLPVFAMLI
+447 CGAKLPVFAVLI
-459 AAFFA
+459 AAFFS

-503 ELPPYRIPTFRGL
+503 ELPPYRLPTFKGL

-541 LWVMMTFPGLS
+541 LWIMMTFPRLS
-552 QERLDLSRDRR
+552 QDTIDSFNDR
-563 KALVQEFWSI
+563 KETLIQGFLSI
-573 PEVDNLLKE
+573 PEVNK
-582 SQEITSFDPYYHR
+582 ITGSGQGIASFDKYYDL
-595 YLQGSERE
+595 YIQGSEKE
-603 REIAKKYEEVK
+603 REIVRRYDEVK
-614 RGIDVIRYNEQK
+614 EGIDTIAFDEQR
-626 AALEGSFAGI
+626 AALEGSFAGV
-636 IGKALTV
+636 IGKALTA
-643 LTNPLGFEYRI
+643 LTNPLGFEYRV

-687 PLSARLQKE
+687 PLSVRLQKE
-696 PGWDKLTAFTLIIF
+696 PGWNQLTAFTLIVF

-721 ITIKKEGGWR
+721 ITIKKESNWH
-731 WAMFSM
+731 WAFFSM

-747 AFIVHQAG
+747 ALIVHQAG
-755 IFLGIGI
+755 LFLGVGV

>member
-1 MTEKKVTKKIKIA
+1 MTKKIKIA
-14 LAGNPNSGKTTI
+14 LAGNPNSGKTTV

-45 EKKSGAVKYK
+45 EKKSGLLKYK
-55 DIEIEVVDLPG
+55 DMEIEVVDLPG

-80 RNFLIEEK
+80 RNFLIDEK
-88 PDVVIDIVDAAN
+88 PDVVVDIVDAAN

-114 GVPVIIAL
+114 GVPLIIAL

-134 IDVKRLSE
+134 IDVKKLSE
-142 MLEIPVI
+142 MLEIPVVA
-149 PTIARTNK
+149 TVARSNK
-157 GTNELLDQ
+157 GTSELLDQ
-165 TVILATD
+165 MVKLAVD

-182 YGGDVIT
+182 YGGDIIT

-196 LLGEKDIYRDKY
+196 LLAQKDIYSNKY

-216 CLEGDQPIIDMIN
+216 SLEGDQPILDMIKKD
-229 EDKTVGQE
+229 EAIGQE

-248 ILTTLDQ
+248 IQVTLDQ
-255 DTESL
+255 DAESL

-273 KEVVKRKR
+273 KEIVKRKK
-281 ESRLYLSDKIDKV
+281 ESRLYLSDKIDMV
-294 LTNRIL
+294 ITNRIL
-300 GPIIMLVILY
+300 GPIIMLLVLY

-321 IPVIWFESFFELLS
+321 LPVILFERFFELLS
-335 LMVSSVLPESIFRS
+335 TIVSSILPESIFRS
-349 LIVSGVIDGVG
+349 LIVSGLIDGVG

-447 CGAKLPVFAMLI
+447 CGAKLPVFAILI

-474 TLLSWCFALIA
+474 TLLSWFFALIA
-485 AKLLRITILKGAK
+485 AKLLRITILKGPK

-503 ELPPYRIPTFRGL
+503 ELPPYRLPTFKGL

-541 LWVMMTFPGLS
+541 LWIMMTFP
-552 QERLDLSRDRR
+552 RLTQDKIDSFNEKKETLI
-563 KALVQEFWSI
+563 QEFLSI
-573 PEVDNLLKE
+573 PEVNK
-582 SQEITSFDPYYHR
+582 IIGNGRGIAAFDKYYD
-595 YLQGSERE
+595 LFIQGSEKE
-603 REIAKKYEEVK
+603 REIVRAYDKIKE
-614 RGIDVIRYNEQK
+614 GINKINFDEQS

-636 IGKALTV
+636 TGKALTT
-643 LTNPLGFEYRI
+643 LTNPLGFEYRT

-687 PLSARLQKE
+687 PLSVRLQKE
-696 PGWDKLTAFTLIIF
+696 PGWNQLTAFTLIIF

-721 ITIKKEGGWR
+721 ITIKKESNWH
-731 WAMFSM
+731 WALFSM
-737 LYSLVSAYVV
+737 LYSLVSAYIV
-747 AFIVHQAG
+747 ALIVHQAG
-755 IFLGIGI
+755 LFLGVGF